1 MTSQVDHT
9 RTEAAAARPPGRVA
23 AGTGVFATRP
33 FVGALLE
40 RAEAVPASAL
50 AAARKLVVDVLGV
63 AVAGAATSEGRI
75 VLETMSAVAGPGSSA
90 VPLSDRTFDPATAAL
105 ITGTMAYSLGLT
117 DTHAQSITHPG
128 PSVVPTALA
137 VGQSAEASDEQI
149 LRAIALGVELI
160 VRVGAV
166 VNPSHR
172 SRGFHPTA
180 TCNPF
185 GTALAASYLL
195 GHSPAQTLSAL
206 GIAGSMAG
214 GLYEFRHEGS
224 MLMALH
230 GGWPARSGITAAL
243 LAGGGFTG
251 PATVLEGSEGFFRAF
266 ADDIR
271 PEHLALP
278 GDGQPWGIEELS
290 LRPYNACRYAHSGI
304 DALARIESEHGPVAA
319 EDVRRLVVWT
329 HGTAVQQECEPT
341 SLVAARLST
350 AFTIALTFIH
360 GPRLGEMTTADL
372 HDEEVQSLLARTEIR
387 EDPRLTALF
396 PRQWAC
402 RVEIGLADGRTLS
415 AEVTMPK
422 GEPGNPLT
430 DAETIAKFCRL
441 AGGRLGAAASS
452 DLASSVLTGDGES
465 PLATVIGRL
474 AGTAEGGG

>member
-1 MTSQVDHT
+1 MMSQVDHSM
-9 RTEAAAARPPGRVA
+9 TEAAAADPPEA
-23 AGTGVFATRP
+23 PAGTGIFATEP
-33 FVGALLE
+33 FIGALLE
-40 RAEAVPASAL
+40 RADGIPASAL

-63 AVAGAATSEGRI
+63 AVAGALTAEGRI
-75 VLETMSAVAGPGSSA
+75 VLDTMSGVAGPGISA
-90 VPLSDRTFDPATAAL
+90 VPLCDRTFDPASAAL
-105 ITGTMAYSLGLT
+105 ITGTMVYSLGLT

-137 VGQSAEASDEQI
+137 VGQAAGASDEQI
-149 LRAIALGVELI
+149 LRAIVLGVELI

-172 SRGFHPTA
+172 ARGFHPTA

-185 GTALAASYLL
+185 GAALTASYLL
-195 GHSPAQTLSAL
+195 GQSAAQTLSAL

-251 PATVLEGSEGFFRAF
+251 PATVLEGPEGFFRAF
-266 ADDIR
+266 ADHIR

-278 GDGQPWGIEELS
+278 EDGQPWGIEELS

-304 DALARIESEHGPVAA
+304 DALARISSEHGPVAA
-319 EDVRRLVVWT
+319 EDVRHLVVWT
-329 HGTAVQQECEPT
+329 HRTAVQQECEPT
-341 SLVAARLST
+341 SLVSARLST

-372 HDEEVQSLLARTEIR
+372 HDKEVQSLLTRTEIR
-387 EDPRLTALF
+387 EDPRLTELF
-396 PRQWAC
+396 PRLWAC

-415 AEVTMPK
+415 AEVTTPK

-430 DAETIAKFCRL
+430 DEETIAKFCRL
-441 AGGRLGAAASS
+441 AGGRLGAAESS
-452 DLASSVLTGDGES
+452 DLASSVLRGDGET

-474 AGTAEGGG
+474 CDTADGGR